1 MHESS
6 NKAQPSP
13 AAATAGNN
21 TYGLEEEC
29 AEGSIEIDHQQKE
42 QQEQEQHQ
50 APGGSSSVSGTDGNL
65 ALGLCKPGVQTA
77 EICSVELRHASELKK
92 SLACANEVDE
102 RGLPLYRGP
111 TPLPPCQYRR
121 LYDPEGPLQLSY
133 PPLKGGRYHRAEL
146 RLWPREADKV
156 ISQNS
161 SRRKVHRACWLSP
174 LDPTSAFPVAM
185 KFVDDFNVRDGR
197 SIKREIECHLY
208 IYQRLG
214 QLQQLK
220 PYARQEDAWPCA
232 ELYGYYLDKRNPG
245 QSVLITRK
253 LSGPDFFDVIRTE
266 HTSAFNPST
275 AAVYEQHKL
284 HWCYL
289 AMERIAQ
296 YARLGIRHNDI
307 KPDNIVLD
315 FFASPD
321 AGERLLDV
329 KLIDLGTASMHS
341 AKDFTG
347 GTSWYESPEQKML
360 EYHTKKERNLEV
372 ARQVV
377 IGLPSD
383 AWGAGLSITEVLMG
397 RRVVDVLRAPGG
409 PGPLE
414 YRGKDGWHVHPKVW
428 ISCARQA
435 LGLDREQQRFPV
447 CAEAARL
454 VFDMLVK
461 HEPEER
467 ATVEEVLPHLK
478 RFAERGFIKAMRR
491 YNGDTP
497 NAGPSETTEAFLPN
511 TSEPATR
518 CTNSTTNNC
527 SSSSSS
533 TLAVSATRHLP
544 RGLAGCPMQDGGAHI
559 HLKVF
564 DAPL

>member
-1 MHESS
+1 
-6 NKAQPSP
+6 
-13 AAATAGNN
+13 
-21 TYGLEEEC
+21 
-29 AEGSIEIDHQQKE
+29 
-42 QQEQEQHQ
+42 
-50 APGGSSSVSGTDGNL
+50 
-65 ALGLCKPGVQTA
+65 
-77 EICSVELRHASELKK
+77 
-92 SLACANEVDE
+92 
-102 RGLPLYRGP
+102 
-111 TPLPPCQYRR
+111 
-121 LYDPEGPLQLSY
+121 
-133 PPLKGGRYHRAEL
+133 
-146 RLWPREADKV
+146 
-156 ISQNS
+156 
-161 SRRKVHRACWLSP
+161 
-174 LDPTSAFPVAM
+174 M
-185 KFVDDFNVRDGR
+185 KFVDDFNIRDGR

-208 IYQRLG
+208 IHQRLG

-232 ELYGYYLDKRNPG
+232 ELYGYYLDRKNPG

-266 HTSAFNPST
+266 HTSAFNART

-321 AGERLLDV
+321 SSERLLDV

-360 EYHTKKERNLEV
+360 EYHAKKERNLEV
-372 ARQVV
+372 ARKVV

-414 YRGKDGWHVHPKVW
+414 YRGKEGWLVHPQVW
-428 ISCARQA
+428 VSCARQA
-435 LGLDREQQRFPV
+435 LGLDREQQRFPI
-447 CAEAARL
+447 CSEAARL

-461 HEPEER
+461 PEPADR

-478 RFAERGFIKAMRR
+478 RFAEAGFLKAMRR
-491 YNGDTP
+491 YNGMGPAGTASCTGSVPEEKPETFAITQP
-497 NAGPSETTEAFLPN
+497 NPR
-511 TSEPATR
+511 PAT
-518 CTNSTTNNC
+518 NSNSFTV
-527 SSSSSS
+527 SFQGLMQPPQGAA
-533 TLAVSATRHLP
+533 TLQEETPVQLRAP
-544 RGLAGCPMQDGGAHI
+544 DCP
-559 HLKVF
+559 
-564 DAPL
+564 

>member
-1 MHESS
+1 MRGKGLFSAAVLRGVYVVCCGGRESGAAGLK
-6 NKAQPSP
+6 NPQQPRD
-13 AAATAGNN
+13 A
-21 TYGLEEEC
+21 
-29 AEGSIEIDHQQKE
+29 
-42 QQEQEQHQ
+42 
-50 APGGSSSVSGTDGNL
+50 
-65 ALGLCKPGVQTA
+65 
-77 EICSVELRHASELKK
+77 
-92 SLACANEVDE
+92 EVDE

-111 TPLPPCQYRR
+111 SLLPPCQYRR
-121 LYDPEGPLQLSY
+121 LYDPDGPIQLRY
-133 PPLKGGRYHRAEL
+133 PPLNGGRYHRAEL
-146 RLWPREADKV
+146 RPWPREAEKI

-161 SRRKVHRACWLSP
+161 SKRKVHRACWLSP
-174 LDPTSAFPVAM
+174 LDPSCSFPVAV
-185 KFVDDFNVRDGR
+185 KFVEDSNVRDGR

-220 PYARQEDAWPCA
+220 PYARQGDAWPCA
-232 ELYGYYLDKRNPG
+232 ELLGYYLDKKNPG

-266 HTSAFNPST
+266 HSSAFNPRT

-289 AMERIAQ
+289 AMERISQ

-315 FFASPD
+315 FFTSPD
-321 AGERLLDV
+321 SSERLLDV

-372 ARQVV
+372 ARQVA

-414 YRGKDGWHVHPKVW
+414 YRGKDEWAVHPKTWV
-428 ISCARQA
+428 SCAREA
-435 LGLDREQQRFPV
+435 LGLDREQQRFPI
-447 CAEAARL
+447 CTEAARV

-461 HEPEER
+461 AEPEER
-467 ATVEEVLPHLK
+467 ATVEEVLPHLRK
-478 RFAERGFIKAMRR
+478 FAEAGFLKAMRR
-491 YNGDTP
+491 YHDDPANVNLHSEGHDAAYSPYPGSTSSCANTGNSNGSLGVP
-497 NAGPSETTEAFLPN
+497 VLGMISEGPRRAL
-511 TSEPATR
+511 
-518 CTNSTTNNC
+518 
-527 SSSSSS
+527 
-533 TLAVSATRHLP
+533 H
-544 RGLAGCPMQDGGAHI
+544 DGGGI
-559 HLKVF
+559 SGHLG
-564 DAPL
+564 AL